1 MKMLIKNGRIIDP
14 ASNTDEVK
22 DLLVTDGIIEKVAKD
37 IDDASDSIIDAKG
50 CFVMPGLID
59 IHVHFREPGFEHKE
73 TIRTGARA
81 AARGGFTTVCPM
93 PNTKPVIDSV
103 EMVEYIRNKAEEVTD
118 INLYTI
124 AAMTAGQEGEYLT
137 DFEALKDAGAVAV
150 SDNGGTIM
158 NARTA
163 RQAVEQEPETAAE

>member
-118 INLYTI
+118 INTFL
-124 AAMTAGQEGEYLT
+124 
-137 DFEALKDAGAVAV
+137 
-150 SDNGGTIM
+150 
-158 NARTA
+158 
-163 RQAVEQEPETAAE
+163 